1 MHSQTLSET
10 SPILNK
16 AAKAALSR
24 WKLESLTGLLG
35 IKALQDHQSETQKN
49 MQAENQRIRKE
60 LWGYNEP
67 AMSDDM
73 HTQTILGDV
82 NHPAPIVIAGQQ
94 SGSGVG
100 KVLAGLA
107 IGTLIP
113 AAGVGGY
120 LASQLLT
127 PKAQPPA
134 AQQPVETETVDLG
147 LLRLEDLQGVEN

>member
-1 MHSQTLSET
+1 MNSPASSET
-10 SPILNK
+10 SPIVNRV
-16 AAKAALSR
+16 AKAALSR

-35 IKALQDHQSETQKN
+35 IRALQDHQSETQKN
-49 MQAENQRIRKE
+49 LQAENQRIRKE

-94 SGSGVG
+94 SGSGIG

-107 IGTLIP
+107 LGAMVP
-113 AAGVGGY
+113 AAGVAGY
-120 LASQLLT
+120 MLSQQQT
-127 PKAQPPA
+127 PKPEPPA

>member
-1 MHSQTLSET
+1 MTSPALFET
-10 SPILNK
+10 SRVG
-16 AAKAALSR
+16 KAALSR

-35 IKALQDHQSETQKN
+35 IRALQNHQSETQKN

-60 LWGYNEP
+60 LWGYDEP
-67 AMSDDM
+67 PSSDEM
-73 HTQTILGDV
+73 NQTILGDV

-107 IGTLIP
+107 IGALIP

-120 LASQLLT
+120 LASQMLT
-127 PKAQPPA
+127 PKTQPPA

-147 LLRLEDLQGVEN
+147 LLRLEDLTE